1 MMEKFKLNNELFE
14 VTNKKITGEE
24 ILLKGALTPV
34 SDYELLI
41 KLNEKGFEPVQ
52 LDEII
57 DLKTPGIEGFFAKPY
72 KKLLVT
78 LDGTP
83 MHFEECFMTPNE
95 ILNTFGIDSS
105 DFFLKQLKGDVEI
118 GYANDKKHK
127 IAITNNAV
135 FVSCEIE
142 IIDIEDHCN
151 NSDDDIP
158 KGCKYKIKIDREKYV
173 VNVEC
178 MTGREILT
186 LANKIPVERFQLNQ
200 KFKGGRVKR
209 IQLDEKVDFTT
220 KGIERFMTL
229 PLDQTEGSK

>member
-14 VTNKKITGEE
+14 VANTKITGEE
-24 ILLKGALTPV
+24 ILTKGNLIPA

-41 KLNEKGFEPVQ
+41 KVNEKGFEPVQ
-52 LDEII
+52 LDEIV

-78 LDGTP
+78 LDGKP
-83 MHFEECFMTPNE
+83 MYFEEFYKTPNE
-95 ILNTFGIDSS
+95 ILKAFNIDTSNY
-105 DFFLKQLKGDVEI
+105 FLIQIKGDIEI
-118 GYANDKKHK
+118 GYANDKDHK
-127 IAITNNAV
+127 IALTNNIK
-135 FVSCEIE
+135 FISCEIE

-151 NSDDDIP
+151 SDYDIP
-158 KGCKYKIKIDREKYV
+158 KGCKYKIKIDREKYI

-178 MTGREILT
+178 MTGREILA
-186 LANKIPVERFQLNQ
+186 LANKVPVERFQLNQ

-209 IQLDEKVDFTT
+209 IQFDDNVDFTV

>member
-1 MMEKFKLNNELFE
+1 MEKFKLNNELLE
-14 VTNKKITGEE
+14 VAKTKITGEE
-24 ILLKGALTPV
+24 ILLKGNLLPV

-57 DLKTPGIEGFFAKPY
+57 DLKTPGIEGFVAKPY
-72 KKLLVT
+72 KKLLVK

-83 MHFEECFMTPNE
+83 MSFEECFMTPNE
-95 ILNTFGIDSS
+95 ILNAFGMDTSN
-105 DFFLKQLKGDVEI
+105 FFLKQVKGDVEI
-118 GYANDKKHK
+118 GYANDKNHK
-127 IAITNNAV
+127 IAINNNAV

-151 NSDDDIP
+151 SSEDDIP

-173 VNVEC
+173 VKVEC

-200 KFKGGRVKR
+200 KFKGGRVIR